1 MGFAGLY
8 ETWSDPSGGEIDTAC
23 IVTTAANRLVGRLH
37 DRMPA
42 ILEPESFA
50 AWLDV
55 DGVDAGRALALLKP
69 APEEAL
75 ELVEI
80 GPAVNRVAND
90 DESLQKPVAAPIR
103 AAAERNA
110 VLSLPGGPSSGMTAA
125 RSTLT
130 RSPWPSE
137 KSRRAKNRPAFWRP
151 SPAPTD

>member
-23 IVTTAANRLVGRLH
+23 IVTTAANRLAGLVH

-42 ILEPESFA
+42 ILEPAAFA

-55 DGVDAGRALALLKP
+55 DGVDAARALALIGP

-80 GPAVNRVAND
+80 GPSVNRVAND
-90 DESLQKPVAAPIR
+90 DASLQKPVAPPIR
-103 AAAERNA
+103 APMPQ
-110 VLSLPGGPSSGMTAA
+110 SL
-125 RSTLT
+125 
-130 RSPWPSE
+130 
-137 KSRRAKNRPAFWRP
+137 F
-151 SPAPTD
+151 